1 MKVLKAKQ
9 VAEEINVSVPQVY
22 KLVSI
27 GRFPKPIKLGERG
40 SGWLTTEIDAWLQSR
55 VDEEMRRLPMAKV
68 IDAKFSIKSDKY
80 NWILIE
86 KSKGKKVKHHFFPTV
101 KQLSNFVGEYRLR
114 KCLVEGEVDLLDKSS
129 QTPSYS
135 PVIEQSVLKLE
146 QYIESI
152 VRDENDK
159 T

>member
-1 MKVLKAKQ
+1 MVN
-9 VAEEINVSVPQVY
+9 I
-22 KLVSI
+22 
-27 GRFPKPIKLGERG
+27 
-40 SGWLTTEIDAWLQSR
+40 
-55 VDEEMRRLPMAKV
+55 

-86 KSKGKKVKHHFFPTV
+86 KSKGKKVKHHFFPTI

-135 PVIEQSVLKLE
+135 SVIEQSVLKLE

-152 VRDENDK
+152 VRDGGDA
-159 T
+159 

>member
-1 MKVLKAKQ
+1 
-9 VAEEINVSVPQVY
+9 
-22 KLVSI
+22 
-27 GRFPKPIKLGERG
+27 
-40 SGWLTTEIDAWLQSR
+40 
-55 VDEEMRRLPMAKV
+55 MAKV

-86 KSKGKKVKHHFFPTV
+86 KSKGKKVKHHFFSSI
-101 KQLSNFVGEYRLR
+101 KQLSNFVGEYKLR
-114 KCLVEGEVDLLDKSS
+114 EFLVKGEVDLLDKSS

-135 PVIEQSVLKLE
+135 SVIEQSVLKLE

-152 VRDENDK
+152 VRDDNDK